1 MADHIA
7 SNVKFDALNRAW
19 RTFYV
24 AIGFDAALLIG
35 AGLTELLNSAD
46 ITTAAFWTTFG
57 ILVGKSVLI
66 SFASFLLRLKKAPA
80 EPPVDKPT
88 DLPKTVERD
97 DITGL

>member
-7 SNVKFDALNRAW
+7 PNVKFDALNRAW

-35 AGLTELLNSAD
+35 AGLTDLLSKMD
-46 ITTAAFWTTFG
+46 ITSPAFWITFG

-66 SFASFLLRLKKAPA
+66 SLASFLLRLKKAPA
-80 EPPVDKPT
+80 EPPVEKPT
-88 DLPKTVERD
+88 DLPVERD
-97 DITGL
+97 NITGL